1 MKNTDFIFDG
11 IKSSD
16 MGLYVVSIDG
26 GLHRDTIYGGQSIIE
41 GKVGKK
47 PNPYFLRTEKQP
59 IEFEVVFSLLE
70 GKWTPE
76 KRFEIAKWLIHD
88 DYKSFQ
94 TVDDLGK
101 FYYTMV
107 INPWEL
113 EYAGDDKGYVRVT
126 FRTDA
131 YHAWSP
137 VYFQTFD
144 LRNNLTT
151 TNIIL
156 ENKSN
161 VCKYYYPKVEFTLD
175 GDSTGITLKNLN
187 DGGREFKF
195 ENLNLGETISVNNGS
210 SGVKAIVSDLA
221 GVYRLD
227 NFNKKWLRL
236 VYGQNNI
243 QVTGKCILKIKSQ
256 FPIVR

>member
-1 MKNTDFIFDG
+1 MKNTDFIFDSVN
-11 IKSSD
+11 SSE
-16 MGLYVVSIDG
+16 MGLYIVSIDG
-26 GLHRDTIYGGQSIIE
+26 GLHSDTVYGGQNIIE
-41 GKVGKK
+41 ERVGKK
-47 PNPYFLRTEKQP
+47 PNPYFLRTEKEP
-59 IEFEVVFSLLE
+59 IEFEVTFSLLD

-101 FYYTMV
+101 FYYAMV

-161 VCKYYYPKVEFTLD
+161 VDKYYYPKLEFTLD
-175 GDSTGITLKNLN
+175 GDSTGISLINLN

-195 ENLNLGETISVNNGS
+195 ENLFEGETVGADNEKKII
-210 SGVKAIVSDLA
+210 KSDLA
-221 GVYRLD
+221 DVYRLN

-236 VYGQNNI
+236 AYGQNNI
-243 QVTGKCILKIKSQ
+243 QVTGKCILKVKSQ